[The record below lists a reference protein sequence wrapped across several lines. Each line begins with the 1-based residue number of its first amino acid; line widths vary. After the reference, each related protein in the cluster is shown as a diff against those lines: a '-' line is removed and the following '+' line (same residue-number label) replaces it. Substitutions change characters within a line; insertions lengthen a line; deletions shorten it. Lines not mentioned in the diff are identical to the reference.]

1 MLSKD
6 KGRWRTSSSLKNSRK
21 KKSSGQTNTIPG
33 YTTHKVLARLGS
45 FCKLSAN
52 PIQLSHEEA
61 ARF

>member
-1 MLSKD
+1 MANFQQ
-6 KGRWRTSSSLKNSRK
+6 LKKFKK